1 VTPWSQEP
9 RCHQRVT
16 RFLVCPILNEVVM
29 NIQSVQAA
37 SERAWST
44 YQLMCNASEN
54 DKRRKEL
61 DAYLSKLFQAGN
73 TDSNRLTVDGLIYLK
88 KLDSLRGKTFNRGQ

>member
-1 VTPWSQEP
+1 
-9 RCHQRVT
+9 
-16 RFLVCPILNEVVM
+16 M